1 MKKASRQVI
10 FINTS
15 PLEERVE
22 LVKPINDIREMDDD
36 CEEVYTSGLL
46 QRYKKRP
53 ASLEHLSLA
62 D

>member
-10 FINTS
+10 SINTS

-46 QRYKKRP
+46 Q
-53 ASLEHLSLA
+53 
-62 D
+62 

>member
-36 CEEVYTSGLL
+36 CEEVLTNI
-46 QRYKKRP
+46 K
-53 ASLEHLSLA
+53 
-62 D
+62 